1 MALTSGLPPTAPG
14 PPRVGQENFE
24 IHMHETP
31 VGPSRVR
38 CSVVRPTGGVPEQD
52 GMVYLRMEGPA
63 RARFPWRPSTASSHV
78 WRLGLLKA
86 QDREIGPKNR
96 PPPQLGPGELEF
108 K

>member
-1 MALTSGLPPTAPG
+1 M
-14 PPRVGQENFE
+14 
-24 IHMHETP
+24 HMHETP

-63 RARFPWRPSTASSHV
+63 RAAGDVSPSSARVPWRPSSASSHV

-96 PPPQLGPGELEF
+96 PPPQLGSGELEF